1 MIYAG
6 DRAFVLYGAGPARR
20 RGYLRRP
27 ASAVC
32 PSIHYQLP
40 VGRRL
45 HRSGHRRCLVREDT
59 VRGWHCPGY
68 SVCPTVVAECL

>member
-1 MIYAG
+1 MIYEG

-20 RGYLRRP
+20 RGYLRRT

-32 PSIHYQLP
+32 ASIHSQLH
-40 VGRRL
+40 VERRI
-45 HRSGHRRCLVREDT
+45 HRSGHRSCFVREDT

-68 SVCPTVVAECL
+68 SFCSAVPAECL